1 MKRISLAVI
10 LFLISGL
17 SFSLIYFMFGLPV
30 EAILY
35 AWVLSVFMGAVVL
48 LLHGWRYYKACSQ
61 VKHIQNAADRVG
73 ILSKTLPS
81 PMDELEQDYQNLLLD
96 MMAKQQ
102 KMTTDV
108 DVKFSELTDYYTLWV
123 HQVKTPISAL
133 DLMFQTE
140 PDTEKLRAMKLELF
154 KIEQYVEMALH
165 IMRLDQ
171 DASDLM
177 LSPCQLETLCAG
189 AVKKY
194 RSLFIEKK
202 IKLKMDIKPIM
213 VVSDE
218 KWMTVVLEQLVSNA
232 LKYTAKGEIQI
243 YNDAENPQVLYI
255 KDTGIGIHAEDLP
268 RIFEKG
274 FTGYN
279 GRIDKKATG
288 IGLYL
293 TKRICEKLSMSIA
306 IESKLDQGTQVRLQF
321 IPYSHVSLEM
331 KM

>member
-1 MKRISLAVI
+1 MKRISLAVT
-10 LFLISGL
+10 LFLISGM
-17 SFSLIYFMFGLPV
+17 SFSIIYFMFGLPV

-35 AWVLSVFMGAVVL
+35 AWVLSVFMGSVVL
-48 LLHGWRYYKACSQ
+48 LLHGWRYYKARTQ
-61 VKHIQNAADRVG
+61 VKHIKEAPDKVG
-73 ILSKTLPS
+73 ILSKTLPV
-81 PMDELEQDYQNLLLD
+81 PMDELEQDYQSLILEL
-96 MMAKQQ
+96 MTERQ
-102 KMTTDV
+102 KVITDV
-108 DVKFSELTDYYTLWV
+108 DIKFSELTDYYTLWV

-165 IMRLDQ
+165 IMRLDE

-177 LSPCQLETLCAG
+177 LSPCLLENLCAG

-213 VVSDE
+213 VISDE

-232 LKYTAKGEIQI
+232 LKYTSKGEIHI
-243 YNDAENPQVLYI
+243 YNEEDNPQILYI

-279 GRIDKKATG
+279 GRVDKKATG

-293 TKRICEKLSMSIA
+293 TRRICEKLSMSIA
-306 IESKLDQGTQVRLQF
+306 IESELDQGTQVRLQF